1 MKKLNWLF
9 MLLLLGLMPALQSC
23 DNDDDGYSIGD
34 IGWDW
39 ATVRTTGGGGYYLE
53 GDQWGSIFPL
63 STSIYWFRPVDGERI
78 VAYFNPL
85 QDNYGDYDVAVKME
99 GVREVLTKKVEDLT
113 AANEADFGND
123 PIVIYQGDMW
133 LGGKYLNLI
142 FEQNIPQSKKHRIS
156 LVKNT
161 TVQPADDGYVHLEL
175 RYNTY
180 KDETGYRQ
188 WAYVSYDL
196 SEFYPTPQPKEGT
209 SSAIKGFKVKIN
221 SKTNGER
228 VLTLDL
234 KDKVAVPEKAKA
246 NQETSKM
253 LR

>member
-1 MKKLNWLF
+1 MRKLNWLF
-9 MLLLLGLMPALQSC
+9 MLLLLALVPALQSC

-53 GDQWGSIFPL
+53 GDQWGTIWPL
-63 STSIYWFRPVDGERI
+63 STAIPWFRPVDGERI

-85 QDNYGDYDVAVKME
+85 QDNFGDYDVAVKME

-113 AANEADFGND
+113 AVNEADFGND
-123 PIVIYQGDMW
+123 PIVIYQGDLW
-133 LGGKYLNLI
+133 LGGKYMNLV
-142 FEQNIPQSKKHRIS
+142 FEQNIPHSKKHRIS

-161 TVQPADDGYVHLEL
+161 TVQPEEDGYVHLEL

-180 KDETGYRQ
+180 KDESGYRQ

-196 SEFYPTPQPKEGT
+196 TEFYPTAQPLAT
-209 SSAIKGFKVKIN
+209 APAFKGFKVKIN
-221 SKTNGER
+221 SKKNGER
-228 VLTLDL
+228 VLTLDIN
-234 KDKVAVPEKAKA
+234 DKVAVPEKAKKNA
-246 NQETSKM
+246 DISTM
-253 LR
+253 LQ